1 MAVVLDALAPYLIQT
16 IKDMAEDEL
25 RVLLGVSSAI
35 EKLGKRMGKMEA
47 YLADAERRR
56 IDEPVVQGW
65 VNELKGAMYEATDV
79 LDLCQLD
86 SEERQRSAGGC
97 CPRVEKKAPGCLQPL
112 LFCLRD
118 PSFARSM
125 GKRIKA
131 LDARLDDISK
141 EMSTFGF
148 LKLNSYK
155 VKTLTSEATPHS
167 RVTTSLIDESAVVG
181 DAIQVDTRALVQ
193 VLQADEPAT
202 ILVVS
207 IVGAGG
213 MGKTTL
219 AKMIFNDRDI
229 EMTFRSKIWLS
240 VTERYEEDKLL
251 SSAIAQAGGAKD
263 GNGDKQILTKT
274 LADVLSSTGK
284 FLLVMDDIWSE
295 LPWTDVLQSPFM
307 EAARNQPQS
316 RVVIT
321 TRNESLVKYMGATY
335 HPHHVKPLGDED
347 AWTLLKKQLR
357 PQAIGSVSDIDHLK
371 HIGMRIIRKCDGLP
385 LSIKAVGGLLK
396 TKKENKNDW
405 MGVLDAPA
413 WSIDKTHH
421 DLNSALL
428 LSYEDLSPPLKQC
441 FLYSSLF
448 PKSKNIH
455 MKNIVSMWM
464 SEGLLHVSRDDR
476 VRWKETEEIGLDYY
490 RDLIARNLIESDV
503 TEFLDGSVARM
514 HDVVRSFAQ
523 HMAKEE
529 ALVIQRGQLSPQ
541 LASSKFRRLSIESV
555 ESESSSVALPDW
567 SNISGKQEL
576 LRTLIIHGRIKFE
589 PRDSSLSIFPSLR
602 ALYVSHA
609 EMDRF
614 VDSLPK
620 LKHIRF
626 LRLIGTDIS
635 RLPDDIDN
643 MKFLEY
649 IRLEGCSNFHGH
661 LPRSILKLEHLRHL
675 SLIDTNFTIPK
686 GVGGLEN
693 LRTLQEF
700 SVQVDGE
707 WCSLQELGTLSHL
720 RDLALLGLEAVP
732 DASLAAEAKLH
743 NKEQLRNLWVTV
755 GKKIVVA
762 KPADVEWEAADCQRV
777 EEVFDQLCPPCH
789 LEGLCV
795 YSYIGRRPPRWM
807 CMYGAVDLDSL
818 ASLELI
824 NLPFCTQLPNGL
836 RRLPNLDTIII
847 RIAPAIKY
855 VSPEFQQQT
864 DNTFAVSFP
873 RLQWLCLDRF
883 SNWDKWD
890 WEDVEAM
897 EEAMSMP
904 DLKTLLINNC
914 KLYYLPPGLASS
926 KRRALKRLRLRG
938 LGNVS
943 SVNNFPSVVELELL
957 NCPKLKKIN
966 GFFLVQKITIVHCPN
981 LEVIEGVRVL
991 DILVLEDATM
1001 ETLPGYLRSVNPRY
1015 FYLRCNKKLC
1025 EYLVPGTNEWDKIC
1039 HITTHYIK
1047 II

>member
-1 MAVVLDALAPYLIQT
+1 MAVVLHALAPYLIQT

-35 EKLGKRMGKMEA
+35 EKLGKKMGKMEA
-47 YLADAERRR
+47 YLADAKRRR

-65 VNELKGAMYEATDV
+65 VNELKGAI
-79 LDLCQLD
+79 
-86 SEERQRSAGGC
+86 
-97 CPRVEKKAPGCLQPL
+97 
-112 LFCLRD
+112 
-118 PSFARSM
+118 FARSI

-193 VLQADEPAT
+193 VLKADEPTT

-219 AKMIFNDRDI
+219 AKMICNDRDI

-263 GNGDKQILTKT
+263 IVNGDKQILTKT

-321 TRNESLVKYMGATY
+321 TRNESLVKHMGTTY
-335 HPHHVKPLGDED
+335 HQHHVKPLGDED
-347 AWTLLKKQLR
+347 AWALLKNQLR
-357 PQAIGSVSDIDHLK
+357 PQAVGSVSDIDHLK

-413 WSIDKTHH
+413 WSTDKTHH

-448 PKSKNIH
+448 PKSKNLR

-464 SEGLLHVSRDDR
+464 SEGLLHVSHDDR
-476 VRWKETEEIGLDYY
+476 VRWKETEEIGMYYY

-503 TEFLDGSVARM
+503 TEVLDGSVARM

-529 ALVIQRGQLSPQ
+529 ALVIQQGQISPQ
-541 LASSKFRRLSIESV
+541 LASSKFRLLSIESV
-555 ESESSSVALPDW
+555 ESESSLVVLPDW
-567 SNISGKQEL
+567 SSISGKQEL

-602 ALYVSHA
+602 ALYVLRA

-614 VDSLPK
+614 VDSLSK
-620 LKHIRF
+620 LKHLRF
-626 LRLIGTDIS
+626 LRLIGTNIS
-635 RLPDDIDN
+635 RLPDDIDD

-649 IRLEGCSNFHGH
+649 ITLEDCSNFHGH
-661 LPRSILKLEHLRHL
+661 LPRSILKLERLRHL
-675 SLIDTNFTIPK
+675 SFVDTKFTIPK
-686 GVGGLEN
+686 GLGGLEN

-743 NKEQLRNLWVTV
+743 SKEQLRNLWVTV
-755 GKKIVVA
+755 GEKIVVA
-762 KPADVEWEAADCQRV
+762 EPAAVEWEAADCQRV
-777 EEVFDQLCPPCH
+777 EEVFDQLCPPCN
-789 LEGLCV
+789 LEGLFIF
-795 YSYIGRRPPRWM
+795 SFIGRRPPRWM
-807 CMYGAVDLDSL
+807 CTYGAVDLDSL
-818 ASLELI
+818 TGLEMI
-824 NLPFCTQLPNGL
+824 SLPFCTQLPNGL
-836 RRLPNLDTIII
+836 CRLPTWRTLFS
-847 RIAPAIKY
+847 
-855 VSPEFQQQT
+855 VL
-864 DNTFAVSFP
+864 
-873 RLQWLCLDRF
+873 LQP
-883 SNWDKWD
+883 S
-890 WEDVEAM
+890 
-897 EEAMSMP
+897 SM
-904 DLKTLLINNC
+904 
-914 KLYYLPPGLASS
+914 
-926 KRRALKRLRLRG
+926 
-938 LGNVS
+938 
-943 SVNNFPSVVELELL
+943 
-957 NCPKLKKIN
+957 
-966 GFFLVQKITIVHCPN
+966 
-981 LEVIEGVRVL
+981 
-991 DILVLEDATM
+991 
-1001 ETLPGYLRSVNPRY
+1001 
-1015 FYLRCNKKLC
+1015 
-1025 EYLVPGTNEWDKIC
+1025 
-1039 HITTHYIK
+1039 
-1047 II
+1047 